1 MRKTLLAIMALL
13 LTGGAASA
21 AEQTRQPKSDKAAPS
36 GKLLPMK
43 GATSRNSCAA
53 YGPGFVRVEG
63 SETCA
68 RIGGALS
75 IGVGTS
81 AGSR

>member
-21 AEQTRQPKSDKAAPS
+21 AEQTRQQKSDNAAPS

-68 RIGGALS
+68 KIGGALS